1 MRLSQKQVDKKS
13 NSYFHI
19 MSQISSFLS
28 VPLRKR
34 ERERRLVLKN
44 SYKYSIEK
52 SYEVRSGSDIAN
64 YIIISYLLKY
74 PLFGYKFSAIQVYVE
89 LLKLTKNKEYKL
101 DSGLDKLNQL
111 KNILQYQYSSDKIL
125 LNRNSLSHHFHII
138 KNFPF

>member
-19 MSQISSFLS
+19 MSEISSFLS

-34 ERERRLVLKN
+34 ERSRRLVLKN

-52 SYEVRSGSDIAN
+52 SYEVRSGSYIAN
-64 YIIISYLLKY
+64 YIIISYLLKH
-74 PLFGYKFSAIQVYVE
+74 PLFGYKFSAISVYVE

-101 DSGLDKLNQL
+101 DFGLDKLNQL
-111 KNILQYQYSSDKIL
+111 KDILQYQYSSNKVIL
-125 LNRNSLSHHFHII
+125 IGNSLSHPIHII